1 MKTLFTFRQALE
13 VVMFIIIVLFSK
25 ALKSQVPDSIYYVPF
40 TFTTEETTGV
50 SDSQAFI
57 VYESKIL
64 PNTGVMTFE
73 AIDKIMDSTQVS
85 EYAFNLIYRNENLNW
100 LDAARLMKREKL
112 SRLYAPVNDIIREME
127 GYGFFVMTRQKFG
140 SGYEGKW
147 IARVNGGN
155 IIWFT
160 VDAFMNATETNQD
173 WSAKDGART
182 GKILVYTENRC
193 KVQSFFP
200 EIDQR
205 DYFNKELD
213 SDFFVVESNGN
224 KVILRKIQG
233 L

>member
-13 VVMFIIIVLFSK
+13 IVMFIMIVLFSK

-40 TFTTEETTGV
+40 TFTTDETVGA

-64 PNTGVMTFE
+64 PNTGVMTFQ
-73 AIDKIMDSTQVS
+73 AIDKVMDSTQVS

-112 SRLYAPVNDIIREME
+112 ARLYAPVNDIIREME